1 MDLSS
6 IGLRDRYKTYDGPE
20 PIANFFDPCFQNSNK
35 YDRAVGYF
43 TSNGVQELKKGL
55 EVFIRN
61 SGRIRLVTSTRLEPD
76 DLEEIRLGY
85 SLRKKAQEAFHK
97 TLETLEDDETSEST
111 LGYIGKLIKDK
122 VLDIKIAIFKDN
134 ENTLY
139 HEKIGFF
146 SDESD
151 NQVYFIGSNNE
162 TRGGLISN
170 GESFEVHKSWASDS
184 DKDRV
189 ATAHQDFERLWS
201 GAIETLEV
209 LEISEVSR
217 QLFERHAVKFE
228 MREPIVEPPP
238 RPQEDQ
244 TEDGGETPT
253 ITPLDDDELPQVAP
267 FDLREYQKE
276 AIDAWLNNGGRGVL
290 KMATGTGKTVTAIGA
305 IKKLLE
311 SRDDIEPLL
320 ILITCPL
327 KHLVLQWSQSL
338 HSTRY
343 AQVLC
348 YEDKNIWFGEAQQT
362 LNDLQLGV
370 LKVGIFIT
378 THATFSKN
386 DLRALIATWEGSFL
400 FISDEVHHMGSRAR
414 SAILPQNPRFT
425 MGLSATPERHNHE
438 IGTEFI
444 FSYFG
449 VIVYDLPLR
458 KAIEIGCLSMYKYIP
473 IAVYLSDDELK
484 IYKKLSQRIA
494 MLSNQNDGGIDSD
507 ENDLLYAAIRKRNA
521 ELGNCESKLPAFKAE
536 AIARKNEFYQLVYCS
551 EDQSELQDSK
561 QLDEVLRILGRE
573 LELSARKY
581 IGETPPDERR
591 QILVSFQTK
600 LLKYVV
606 SMRCL
611 DEGVDIPDARIAY
624 LLASSTDR
632 RQWVQRRGRILRL
645 PSDGKDKLAQIVD
658 FITLPPRGSSTPIAL
673 ELVQNEL
680 VRVKEFG
687 IDSINASDAD
697 NFIGIIKESFGIR
710 NG

>member
-6 IGLRDRYKTYDGPE
+6 VPLLDRYKTYDGPE

-43 TSNGVQELKKGL
+43 TSNGVKELKNGL
-55 EVFIRN
+55 RKFN
-61 SGRIRLVTSTRLEPD
+61 GNGGYIRLVTSTRLEPD

-85 SLRKKAQEAFHK
+85 SLREKVQEAFHRALK
-97 TLETLEDDETSEST
+97 TLEEGEASEDT

-122 VLDIKIAIFKDN
+122 VLDIKIAIFKND
-134 ENTLY
+134 EDTLY

-146 SDESD
+146 SDKSG

-184 DKDRV
+184 DNRRV
-189 ATAHQDFERLWS
+189 TTARQDFERLWS

-209 LEISEVSR
+209 LEISEVSKE
-217 QLFERHAVKFE
+217 LFERHAVAFE
-228 MREPIVEPPP
+228 ERERSGEL
-238 RPQEDQ
+238 PQVPETSPDSDQ
-244 TEDGGETPT
+244 LDPV
-253 ITPLDDDELPQVAP
+253 TPLDDEQLLPVEP
-267 FDLREYQKE
+267 FTLYPYQQE
-276 AIDAWLNNGGRGVL
+276 AIDAWLNSGGRGVL

-305 IKKLLE
+305 IEKLLE
-311 SRDDIEPLL
+311 SRDDVEPLL

-338 HSTRY
+338 CSTPY
-343 AQVLC
+343 ARVLC
-348 YEDKNIWFGEAQQT
+348 YQSKNDWFGKAQQT
-362 LNDLQLGV
+362 LNNLRMGQ

-378 THATFSKN
+378 THATFTKN
-386 DLRALIATWEGSFL
+386 DLRALIATWKGSFL
-400 FISDEVHHMGSRAR
+400 LISDEVHHMGSRAR
-414 SAILPQNPRFT
+414 SALLPQNPRFT

-438 IGTEFI
+438 VGTEFI

-449 VIVYDLPLR
+449 EIVYNLSLR
-458 KAIEIGCLSMYKYIP
+458 RAIEIGCLSKYKYVP
-473 IAVYLSDDELK
+473 VAVYLSEDEFNKYTL
-484 IYKKLSQRIA
+484 LSQRIA

-507 ENDLLYAAIRKRNA
+507 ENEELYKAIRKRNA

-536 AIARKNEFYQLVYCS
+536 VLARKDEPFQLVYCS
-551 EDQSELQDSK
+551 EGKSELQDSK
-561 QLDEVLRILGRE
+561 QLDEVLKTLGLE

-581 IGETPPDERR
+581 IGETPPEVRR
-591 QILVSFQTK
+591 QILDRFQRK
-600 LLKYVV
+600 LLKFVV

-624 LLASSTDR
+624 LLASSTDP

-645 PSDGKDKLAQIVD
+645 PSDGTSKLAEIVD
-658 FITLPPRGSSTPIAL
+658 FVTFPPLGSSNEIAL
-673 ELVQNEL
+673 NLVRNEL
-680 VRVKEFG
+680 ARVKQFGEDAENPIDADVFVDNFERKFG
-687 IDSINASDAD
+687 I
-697 NFIGIIKESFGIR
+697 
-710 NG
+710 